1 MQTKTES
8 TYLIHY
14 LIPSKK
20 FEILFGAKYSVSV
33 LMTMNREM
41 CAPFINV
48 FQKKVCSCKFLFRHI
63 LHNNILEISLKV
75 TRHRESTKLT

>member
-8 TYLIHY
+8 TYLIHH

>member
-8 TYLIHY
+8 TYLIHH
-14 LIPSKK
+14 LIPSKN

-33 LMTMNREM
+33 FMTMNVEM

-48 FQKKVCSCKFLFRHI
+48 F
-63 LHNNILEISLKV
+63 
-75 TRHRESTKLT
+75 